1 MATDERSSGRECG
14 GRIYRAC
21 SQNPGLIPPRAAS
34 PAAEK
39 GSLPPAA
46 EFLCHRAK
54 LPLSRRAERP
64 LRAWRAGNRL
74 GKAPGGHGAGALP
87 RGPDVLVAW
96 HLQRPDSSAASRA
109 PPPPASRLPPSRIR
123 TRGGED
129 SVSFRFL
136 ETHEPT
142 FNVCPLGIRV
152 WLFAPSRRRSGTAR
166 PGREVGG
173 ARPRPAHLPL
183 RSGLGPAAS
192 HVHPLPSSTPFPH
205 TAVTKTNEGAVAG
218 TVGALL
224 TAAACVRAP
233 QTGAREDGSGMQPA
247 EER

>member
-123 TRGGED
+123 TRGRED
-129 SVSFRFL
+129 SVSFRFR

-142 FNVCPLGIRV
+142 CR
-152 WLFAPSRRRSGTAR
+152 FALWASESGCLLRAD
-166 PGREVGG
+166 GG
-173 ARPRPAHLPL
+173 QAPR
-183 RSGLGPAAS
+183 GPAERWAER
-192 HVHPLPSSTPFPH
+192 
-205 TAVTKTNEGAVAG
+205 A
-218 TVGALL
+218 
-224 TAAACVRAP
+224 RAP
-233 QTGAREDGSGMQPA
+233 RICPCVLGWAPPPRTFIRSPHQPLF
-247 EER
+247 RTRP